1 MNKGDSEIILYIIKS
16 FEKLTDTLH
25 NLCNQVGFL
34 QKKKTLS
41 FLHVSKSIAAV
52 PFYWVQNK
60 KCELCC
66 NSNNKYIVYPTFHLR
81 ITCIF
86 MKKGSVNATN

>member
-34 QKKKTLS
+34 QKKKLY
-41 FLHVSKSIAAV
+41 H
-52 PFYWVQNK
+52 FYM
-60 KCELCC
+60 
-66 NSNNKYIVYPTFHLR
+66 YLR
-81 ITCIF
+81 VLQPCRFIGFRTR
-86 MKKGSVNATN
+86 SVNCVVIAITSTLYILPFT

>member
-34 QKKKTLS
+34 QKKKN
-41 FLHVSKSIAAV
+41 FII
-52 PFYWVQNK
+52 F
-60 KCELCC
+60 
-66 NSNNKYIVYPTFHLR
+66 
-81 ITCIF
+81 TCI
-86 MKKGSVNATN
+86 